1 MPKKAGAKDR
11 YHHGALR
18 EALIKATDE
27 ILAEGG
33 LETFSLREAARRA
46 GVSPAAPA
54 HHFGSVQGLLTEV
67 AVHGF
72 REFVRFLREGAEA
85 GGNTPQERLRGLG
98 EGYVRFAIAYPG
110 RFHLMFRKERL
121 FSEDPRLVEAG
132 VQARHALE
140 AGVRASLGDRA
151 DKEEVEKAVAGAW
164 SMVHGFA
171 HLTLDGAFG
180 PPDRK
185 VLKYILAE
193 LLPGALACFDPTGA
207 LNGPGDY

>member
-1 MPKKAGAKDR
+1 MPRKSGTKDR

-33 LETFSLREAARRA
+33 VETFSLREAARRA

-54 HHFGSVQGLLTEV
+54 HHFGSAQGLLTEV
-67 AVHGF
+67 AVQGY
-72 REFVRFLREGAEA
+72 REFARFLRDGAEA
-85 GGNTPQERLRGLG
+85 GGSLPQDRLRGLG
-98 EGYVRFAIAYPG
+98 EGYVRFAITYPG

-132 VQARHALE
+132 IQARHALE
-140 AGVRASLGDRA
+140 ASVRASMGDGVG
-151 DKEEVEKAVAGAW
+151 KEQVEQAVAGAW

-171 HLTLDGAFG
+171 HLALDGAFG
-180 PPDRK
+180 RPDRK
-185 VLKYILAE
+185 RLNYIIAT
-193 LLPGALACFDPTGA
+193 LLPGALACFEPKGA
-207 LNGPGDY
+207 VKKSPGK